1 MYAKAYSGINMLYP
15 AINAKIGPTDAAAQV
30 RSNHICSNHISL
42 LHSGSHEAGLVIR

>member
-30 RSNHICSNHISL
+30 RSNHIYYIL
-42 LHSGSHEAGLVIR
+42 FYILAAMRLDQ